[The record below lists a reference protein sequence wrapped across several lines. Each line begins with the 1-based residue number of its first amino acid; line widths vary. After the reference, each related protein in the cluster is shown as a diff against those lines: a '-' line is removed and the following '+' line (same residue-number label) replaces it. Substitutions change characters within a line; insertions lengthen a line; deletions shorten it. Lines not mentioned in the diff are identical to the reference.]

1 VKVVLFC
8 GGRGLRLREY
18 PEPIPKPMVPLGY
31 RPILWHVMRY
41 FSHHGHKDFTL
52 CLGYK
57 ADVIKSYF
65 LKYSEALSNDFVLSE
80 GGQKVELLASDTDG
94 WRITFADTGLKA
106 NIGMRLRAVRKYV
119 AGEEFF
125 LANYGDTLT
134 DAPLSEFLEQ
144 FKRSGKTA
152 AFLSVKPTYSFHVVR
167 QKKGALVGA
176 IEDVAT
182 SDLWVNGGYFMF
194 RHDIFDYLQP
204 GEELVIEPFQRLIKE
219 EQLLAFQ
226 YSGFWAPMDTLKDRD
241 DLEQLWQDGRPP
253 WAVWLPNETDGTAGH
268 AG

>member
-1 VKVVLFC
+1 
-8 GGRGLRLREY
+8 
-18 PEPIPKPMVPLGY
+18 MVPLGY

-57 ADVIKSYF
+57 ADFIKNYF
-65 LKYSEALSNDFVLSE
+65 LKYSEAISNDFILSN
-80 GGQKVELLASDTDG
+80 GGQRVELLASDTDD

-106 NIGMRLRAVRKYV
+106 NIGMRLWAARKHL
-119 AGEEFF
+119 AEEDFF

-134 DAPLSEFLEQ
+134 DAPLGEFFEK

-152 AFLSVKPTYSFHVVR
+152 AFLSVKPTYSFHLVR
-167 QKKGALVGA
+167 QKEGALVGA
-176 IEDVAT
+176 IQEVAT
-182 SDLWVNGGYFMF
+182 SDLWINGGYFMF
-194 RHDIFDYLQP
+194 RRDIFDYLQP
-204 GEELVIEPFQRLIKE
+204 GEELVMEPFQRLIKD

-241 DLEQLWQDGRPP
+241 DLEHLWEDGRPP
-253 WAVWLPNETDGTAGH
+253 WAVWLSNETDG
-268 AG
+268 

>member
-1 VKVVLFC
+1 
-8 GGRGLRLREY
+8 
-18 PEPIPKPMVPLGY
+18 MVPVGY

-57 ADVIKSYF
+57 ADVIKNYF
-65 LKYSEALSNDFVLSE
+65 LKYSETLSNDFILSS
-80 GGQKVELLASDTDG
+80 GGQRVELLASDTDD

-106 NIGMRLRAVRKYV
+106 NIGMRLWAVRKHL
-119 AGEEFF
+119 AGEDFF

-134 DAPLSEFLEQ
+134 DAPLGEFFEK

-152 AFLSVKPTYSFHVVR
+152 AFLSVKPTYSFHLVR
-167 QKKGALVGA
+167 QKEGALVGA
-176 IEDVAT
+176 IQDVAT
-182 SDLWVNGGYFMF
+182 SDLWINGGYFMF
-194 RHDIFDYLQP
+194 RRDIFDYLQP
-204 GEELVIEPFQRLIKE
+204 GEELVMEPFQRLIKD

-241 DLEQLWQDGRPP
+241 DLEHLWEDGRPP
-253 WAVWLPNETDGTAGH
+253 WAVWLSDETDG
-268 AG
+268 

>member
-1 VKVVLFC
+1 
-8 GGRGLRLREY
+8 
-18 PEPIPKPMVPLGY
+18 MVPVGY

-57 ADVIKSYF
+57 ADVIKNYF
-65 LKYSEALSNDFVLSE
+65 LKYSETLSNDFILSS
-80 GGQKVELLASDTDG
+80 GGQRVELLASDTDD

-106 NIGMRLRAVRKYV
+106 NIGMRLWAVRKHV
-119 AGEEFF
+119 AEEDFF

-134 DAPLSEFLEQ
+134 DAPLGEFFEK

-152 AFLSVKPTYSFHVVR
+152 AFLSVKPTYSFHLVR
-167 QKKGALVGA
+167 QKEGALVGA
-176 IEDVAT
+176 IQDVAT
-182 SDLWVNGGYFMF
+182 SDLWINGGYFMF
-194 RHDIFDYLQP
+194 RRDIFDYLQP
-204 GEELVIEPFQRLIKE
+204 GEELVMEPFQRLIKD

-241 DLEQLWQDGRPP
+241 DLEHLWEDGRPP
-253 WAVWLPNETDGTAGH
+253 WAVWLSDETDG
-268 AG
+268 